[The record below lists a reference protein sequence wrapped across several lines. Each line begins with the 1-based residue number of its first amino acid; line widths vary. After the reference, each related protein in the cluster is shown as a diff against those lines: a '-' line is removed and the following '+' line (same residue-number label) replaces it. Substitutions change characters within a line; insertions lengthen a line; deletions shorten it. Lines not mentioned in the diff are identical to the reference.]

1 MNAVKTNLKRLRLA
15 RGMTQDEL
23 AEKLHVVRQTVSSW
37 ETGKTTPD
45 VETLTAIAEA
55 LGAEITELIYG
66 VKPVDTFAASRT
78 KRVRQ
83 AVLLIGIAAFLGWLD
98 AFREDI
104 MGMASAYGGHSFVVS
119 WYLILMFAKYILHA
133 AACMVTGAAAIAVVR
148 TWRELT
154 VPNRALRWGCILVG
168 ALPVLIYF
176 GVVVAAAAD
185 VVSFRTADRALFDFN
200 VENCIRWISRRQ
212 YLFFPSGILLAL
224 GVSRR
229 T

>member
-15 RGMTQDEL
+15 KGMTQDEL

-66 VKPVDTFAASRT
+66 VRFADPLAASRT
-78 KRVRQ
+78 KRIRQ
-83 AVLLIGIAAFLGWLD
+83 AVLLIGIAAFLGWLSV
-98 AFREDI
+98 FRQEILD
-104 MGMASAYGGHSFVVS
+104 MAGAYGGYEFVVS
-119 WYLILMFAKYILHA
+119 YYLIFMFAKYILLA
-133 AACMVTGAAAIAVVR
+133 VTCMTAGAAAVAVVR
-148 TWRELT
+148 TWREIL

-176 GVVVAAAAD
+176 GVVIAAAAD
-185 VVSFRTADRALFDFN
+185 VTSFMMADRALFDFD

-212 YLFFPSGILLAL
+212 YLFFPSGIFLAL